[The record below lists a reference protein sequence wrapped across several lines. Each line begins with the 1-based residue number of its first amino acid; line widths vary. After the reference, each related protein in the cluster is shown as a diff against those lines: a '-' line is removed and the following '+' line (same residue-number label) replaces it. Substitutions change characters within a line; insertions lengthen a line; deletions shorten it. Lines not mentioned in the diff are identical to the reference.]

1 MSPQVKPGGFEDG
14 EKRAIASGSHF
25 VCEGSD
31 ARPHIMRR
39 YTAQHWQPHL
49 GCLATWLHHAVTKS
63 IGMCLALTP
72 PVGAYKLL
80 LQPVAGQVRRHQL
93 R

>member
-1 MSPQVKPGGFEDG
+1 MSPQVKPGGVSKTVRKERLRRDRILCA
-14 EKRAIASGSHF
+14 RAQTLGLILCVVPPRNSGSPP
-25 VCEGSD
+25 V
-31 ARPHIMRR
+31 
-39 YTAQHWQPHL
+39 

-80 LQPVAGQVRRHQL
+80 LQPVAGQVRRHHD
-93 R
+93 